1 MATISFNNE
10 KNLMLG
16 IDFGTTNTVVSF
28 YNDNTSCVDIIPID
42 GNAIFPTAVNFQKDE
57 NDDNVL
63 KFIFGKNAVD
73 GAIIYPESTILSI
86 KSVLS
91 SATDIIVNVDGKEH
105 MFTPVEIVSIIL
117 ENIRNK
123 ANEYLQT
130 ELFIDGIFSKIV
142 ITVPAKSSDKHKKLT
157 KEACVLAGFSEEDI
171 HIRLEPIAAAIIYAK
186 TKITR
191 SSVLVY
197 DFGGGTFDS
206 CILDIDIDDKK
217 PVVSIKSTSGDNT
230 LGGNDI
236 DKILLDMIYLEFL
249 KLTDNKIDLF
259 DNDESVL
266 TIRQKKIAIARLMHV
281 STKTKERLS
290 KSKSCKVRIAPLIQ
304 EPYIINIDMDITE
317 KDFLTHKRV
326 NRLNDSEEAFSK
338 FVSKSVLD
346 IIESTIDNVKESLS
360 IANMKP
366 SDIDEIFLVGGSC
379 LMPIVS
385 TKVTEFFKKTPYR
398 GKLNPALSISEGA
411 SYYGKIIE
419 DPENSI
425 LKSIETTIHSLGI
438 EISGR
443 RYLEI
448 IKPNTKIPDNGLV
461 VSAENILTTRD
472 DNITKM
478 VIVVYEYT
486 KNSRKNVISVRE
498 SGMKRLCGTT
508 LKGIPKNTKGA
519 EKVSLTFTVSK
530 DNILTVTA
538 KSTNGNVSTNLVV
551 DELY

>member
-1 MATISFNNE
+1 MATISLGNE

-28 YNDNTSCVDIIPID
+28 YNDDTSCVEIIPID
-42 GNAIFPTAVNFQKDE
+42 GNSIFPTAVNFQSDE
-57 NDDNVL
+57 IDDSLL

-86 KSVLS
+86 KSMLS
-91 SATDIIVNVDGKEH
+91 SDTNIVINVDGKEYF
-105 MFTPVEIVSIIL
+105 FTPVEVVSIIL

-123 ANEYLQT
+123 ANEYIQT
-130 ELFIDGIFSKIV
+130 ELFIDGHFSKVV
-142 ITVPAKSSDKHKKLT
+142 ITVPAKSTDKHKKLT
-157 KEACVLAGFSEEDI
+157 KEACVLAGFSENDI

-186 TKITR
+186 TKVTR

-217 PVVSIKSTSGDNT
+217 PVVSIKSTSGDNN

-236 DKILLDMIYLEFL
+236 DKILLDIIYLEFL
-249 KLTDNKIDLF
+249 KLSDNKIDLF
-259 DNDESVL
+259 DNDESIL
-266 TIRQKKIAIARLMHV
+266 SITQKKIAIARLMQT

-290 KSKSCKVRIAPLIQ
+290 KSKSCKVRITPLIQ
-304 EPYIINIDMDITE
+304 DPFIINIDMVITE
-317 KDFLTHKRV
+317 EDFLNHKRV
-326 NRLNDSEEAFSK
+326 NRLNDSDEVFSK
-338 FVSKSVLD
+338 FVSKSVMD
-346 IIESTIDNVKESLS
+346 IINLTLENVKESLNS
-360 IANMKP
+360 ANMNP

-385 TKVTEFFKKTPYR
+385 EKVTDFFDKSPFR

-419 DPENSI
+419 DPDNSI

-448 IKPNTKIPDNGLV
+448 IKPNTKIPENGLV

-486 KNSRKNVISVRE
+486 KNSNKNVISVRE
-498 SGMKRLCGTT
+498 NGMKRLCGTT
-508 LKGIPKNTKGA
+508 LTGIPKNVKGA
-519 EKVSLTFTVSK
+519 EKVSIIFTVSK
-530 DNILTVTA
+530 DNILNVTA
-538 KSTNGNVSTNLVV
+538 KSTNGDVSTNLVV